1 MSSLKIKPE
10 KYSQGLKLSEEVT
23 AELHNVVGKIIHRVV
38 GNAAVRAKHSS
49 RSTIMNSDI
58 VNFSCDENTVN
69 GISGTN
75 FNNAI
80 QTELGDN
87 NNFKFSNGVKKT
99 LQKHTEAALG
109 NLIVSLKDKEVNDQL
124 ALLRRGMS
132 IQNVP
137 EFSIET
143 FNFKSTAGA
152 LQKLANPNY
161 ITSEKA
167 KVYLQTLASTLA
179 SLLAHQCGQQNAKTI
194 SEKDVRLSATV
205 WLPDDYAKAG
215 IENAEIALEKY
226 NLSKTSKNVKVVKT
240 KSKKV
245 DTKTEQKNVGRRTR
259 AGLDVA
265 VSSSENIIRTLN
277 SKKNISATA
286 PIYFAGVLQ
295 GVFVKL
301 LTDTVPYLEESKKK
315 TLTPVFLQKTITASA
330 ELSSIFESCLQDNM

>member
-10 KYSQGLKLSEEVT
+10 KYSQGLQLCEEVT

-38 GNAAVRAKHSS
+38 GNAAVRAKHNS

-109 NLIVSLKDKEVNDQL
+109 NLMVSLKDKEVNDQL
-124 ALLRRGMS
+124 ALLKRGMS

-137 EFSIET
+137 EFSVET
-143 FNFKSTAGA
+143 FSFKSTAGV
-152 LQKLANPNY
+152 LQKLANPSY

-179 SLLAHQCGQQNAKTI
+179 SLLAHQSGQQSAKTI
-194 SEKDVRLSATV
+194 SEKDVRLSASV
-205 WLPDDYAKAG
+205 WLPHEYAKVA
-215 IENAEIALEKY
+215 IEQAENALEKY
-226 NLSKTSKNVKVVKT
+226 NSSKVKKDVKKKT

-245 DTKTEQKNVGRRTR
+245 DAKTELKNVGRRTR

-286 PIYFAGVLQ
+286 PVYFAGVLQ

-301 LTDTVPYLEESKKK
+301 LTDTIPYLEESKKK

-330 ELSSIFESCLQDNM
+330 ELSSIFESCLSDNM